1 MTMDVLGVMVA
12 LAFVLALIVGGAW
25 LMRRLSGPMMNQ
37 DQALRVLASAPVGQ
51 RERVVLLQAGEQQ
64 YLLGVAPGQVRLLSE
79 PQQSIPVSDQQ
90 AFAQTLGQML
100 QRGKS

>member
-1 MTMDVLGVMVA
+1 MSMDVLGVVFA

-25 LMRRLSGPMMNQ
+25 LMRRVSGPIMAG
-37 DQALRVLASAPVGQ
+37 DSALKVLASAPVGQ
-51 RERVVLLQAGEQQ
+51 RERVVLIQAGEQQ
-64 YLLGVAPGQVRLLSE
+64 LLLGVAPGQVSLLVQPDTPITIHES
-79 PQQSIPVSDQQ
+79 Q

>member
-37 DQALRVLASAPVGQ
+37 DQALRVLASATVGQ

-79 PQQSIPVSDQQ
+79 PQQAIPVSDQQ
-90 AFAQTLGQML
+90 AFAQTLGHML